1 MKNKVNPPSEIDCRN
16 CSECGKNGC
25 TLDRCGYA
33 VELKDHFYRSYIEE
47 AFSPLH
53 SPYFRQRLT
62 NYLKNPRL
70 RIFRN
75 EEHLNRWEAAVELLH
90 PKTTKEF
97 GVLLLVSSYPEIWE
111 SVQKGMRDNQLQLE
125 SQPPTNLPWKQVPV
139 YQAAKALATG
149 SKISLNDLADS
160 SSVYDEEFFVII
172 TGYMLAR
179 YGKRLFEE
187 TPILF

>member
-1 MKNKVNPPSEIDCRN
+1 MKNKVKPPIDIDCRN
-16 CSECGKNGC
+16 CSECGKSGC

-33 VELKDHFYRSYIEE
+33 VELNDHFYRSYIEE

-75 EEHLNRWEAAVELLH
+75 EEHLNRWENAVEELQ
-90 PKTTKEF
+90 PKTAKEF

-111 SVQKGMRDNQLQLE
+111 AVHTDRQDSQLQFESEPPFNLPRKLE
-125 SQPPTNLPWKQVPV
+125 SV
-139 YQAAKALATG
+139 YQAAKAFASD

-160 SSVYDEEFFVII
+160 FFVCDEEFFVII

-179 YGKRLFEE
+179 YGKRLFNE